1 MAYNQPVCETTL
13 EETMK
18 KIWPFSYYFLN
29 FAAFSALIPFFVIFY
44 QQLGFNGTQIGLL
57 TGIPPLITL
66 VAAPLGTGLADSTR
80 RHKLI
85 MGIGILSSVAMALLL
100 PAFKGFA
107 IVFAIIALYNIFM
120 SPVGSL
126 ADSATMTMLGEEKA
140 MYGRIRMGGTIG
152 WGVFAPIAGY
162 VVQHYGL
169 NVAFWIFA
177 AIMGI
182 NFFVSQQFD
191 FGKHEEHEQNHGGL
205 RFFLTDR
212 KWIFF
217 LMASFLGGIGAF
229 SVASY
234 LYPYMAG
241 LGATETQMG
250 IASLIA
256 TLTEI
261 PIFFFGNKLVERFGS
276 QRLVTLSLVLMGLR
290 GLMLA
295 AVSTPSMVY
304 VVQALGG
311 TMFALLWLAG
321 VSYAEENAPLGLKST
336 AQGLF
341 SAMSFGFGSAVGG
354 FIGGILL
361 ESIGG
366 RSMFLVLG
374 IVILVSIVLI
384 EVTKRMFPEKVI
396 AEVV

>member
-1 MAYNQPVCETTL
+1 
-13 EETMK
+13 MK
-18 KIWPFSYYFLN
+18 KIWPFSYYFLY

-66 VAAPLGTGLADSTR
+66 FAAPLGTGLADSTR
-80 RHKLI
+80 KHKLI
-85 MGIGILSSVAMALLL
+85 MGIGILSAVVMAVLL
-100 PAFKGFA
+100 PAFRGFA
-107 IVFAIIALYNIFM
+107 IIFVIIILYNIFL

-152 WGVFAPIAGY
+152 WGVFAPIAGF

-169 NVAFWIFA
+169 NIAFWIFA
-177 AIMGI
+177 VIMLI

-191 FGKHEEHEQNHGGL
+191 FGKHEEQEQSHGGIK
-205 RFFLTDR
+205 FFLTDR

-217 LMASFLGGIGAF
+217 LAASFLGGVGAF

-261 PIFFFGNKLVERFGS
+261 PIFFFGNTLVKRYGP
-276 QRLVTLSLVLMGLR
+276 QRLVTASLVLMGLR
-290 GLMLA
+290 GLMFA
-295 AVSTPSMVY
+295 AVSTPLMVY
-304 VVQALGG
+304 AVQALGG

-321 VSYAEENAPLGLKST
+321 VSYAEENAPAGLKST

-374 IVILVSIVLI
+374 VAILVAIALI
-384 EVTKRMFPEKVI
+384 EVAKRIFPEKVI
-396 AEVV
+396 PEVA

>member
-1 MAYNQPVCETTL
+1 MA
-13 EETMK
+13 
-18 KIWPFSYYFLN
+18 I
-29 FAAFSALIPFFVIFY
+29 
-44 QQLGFNGTQIGLL
+44 
-57 TGIPPLITL
+57 
-66 VAAPLGTGLADSTR
+66 
-80 RHKLI
+80 
-85 MGIGILSSVAMALLL
+85 LL
-100 PAFKGFA
+100 PAFKSFA
-107 IVFAIIALYNIFM
+107 IIFAIIALYNIFM
-120 SPVGSL
+120 APVGSL
-126 ADSATMTMLGEEKA
+126 ADSATMTMLGDEKA

-152 WGVFAPIAGY
+152 WGVFAPIAGF
-162 VVQHYGL
+162 VVQYYGL
-169 NVAFWIFA
+169 NIAFWIFA

-191 FGKHEEHEQNHGGL
+191 FGKHEEHEQNHGGI
-205 RFFLTDR
+205 RIFLTDR

-217 LMASFLGGIGAF
+217 LAASFLGGLGAF
-229 SVASY
+229 TVASY

-250 IASLIA
+250 IASLVA
-256 TLTEI
+256 TMTEI
-261 PIFFFGNKLVERFGS
+261 PVFFFGNSLVKQFGS
-276 QRLVTLSLVLMGLR
+276 QRLVTTSLILMGIR
-290 GLMLA
+290 GLMFA
-295 AVSTPSMVY
+295 AVDTPLLVY
-304 VVQALGG
+304 FVQALGG

-374 IVILVSIVLI
+374 CIMLVSVVLI
-384 EVTKRMFPEKVI
+384 EVAKRVFPEKVI
-396 AEVV
+396 PEVV

>member
-1 MAYNQPVCETTL
+1 
-13 EETMK
+13 MK
-18 KIWPFSYYFLN
+18 KIWPFSYYFLY

-44 QQLGFNGTQIGLL
+44 QQLGFSGTEIGLL
-57 TGIPPLITL
+57 TGVPPLITL
-66 VAAPLGTGLADSTR
+66 FAAPLGTGLADSTR
-80 RHKLI
+80 KHKLI
-85 MGIGILSSVAMALLL
+85 MGLGILSAVVMAIVL
-100 PAFKGFA
+100 PALQGFA
-107 IVFAIIALYNIFM
+107 AVFTIIILYNIFL

-169 NVAFWIFA
+169 NIAFWIFA
-177 AIMGI
+177 IIMGI
-182 NFFVSQQFD
+182 NFFVSQQFN

-217 LMASFLGGIGAF
+217 LASSFLGGLGAF

-241 LGATETQMG
+241 LGATETEMG

-261 PIFFFGNKLVERFGS
+261 PIFFFGNKLVNRFGS
-276 QRLVTLSLVLMGLR
+276 QRLVTISLVLMGLR
-290 GLMLA
+290 GLMFA
-295 AVSTPSMVY
+295 AVSTPLMVY
-304 VVQALGG
+304 LVQAFGG

-374 IVILVSIVLI
+374 VAILVLLALI
-384 EVTKRMFPEKVI
+384 EGAKRVFAEKVI
-396 AEVV
+396 PETV

>member
-1 MAYNQPVCETTL
+1 
-13 EETMK
+13 MK
-18 KIWPFSYYFLN
+18 KIWPFSFYFLY

-44 QQLGFNGTQIGLL
+44 QQLGFNGTEIGLL
-57 TGIPPLITL
+57 TGVPPLITL
-66 VAAPLGTGLADSTR
+66 FAAPLGTGLADSMR
-80 RHKLI
+80 KHKLI
-85 MGIGILSSVAMALLL
+85 MGIGILSAVAMAVLL
-100 PAFKGFA
+100 PAFRGF
-107 IVFAIIALYNIFM
+107 VIIFVIIILYNIFM
-120 SPVGSL
+120 APVGSL

-152 WGVFAPIAGY
+152 WGVFAPIAGF

-169 NVAFWIFA
+169 NSAFWIFTV
-177 AIMGI
+177 IMVI

-191 FGKHEEHEQNHGGL
+191 FGKHEEHEQSHGGIK
-205 RFFLTDR
+205 FFLTDR

-217 LMASFLGGIGAF
+217 LAASFLGGVGAF

-241 LGATETQMG
+241 LGATEIQMG

-261 PIFFFGNKLVERFGS
+261 PIFFFGNTLVKRYGA
-276 QRLVTLSLVLMGLR
+276 QRLVTASLVLMGLR
-290 GLMLA
+290 GLMFA
-295 AVSTPSMVY
+295 AASTPLMVY
-304 VVQALGG
+304 AVQALGG

-321 VSYAEENAPLGLKST
+321 VSYAEENAPAGLKST

-374 IVILVSIVLI
+374 VAILAAIVLI
-384 EVTKRMFPEKVI
+384 EGAKRIFPEKGIPEAV
-396 AEVV
+396 